1 MIDGADLDHIAL
13 AAETRP
19 ELEVRYAG
27 ELGGKPLAAGLGPG
41 FRWAQLVY
49 ANGMVVEMLDPDRVE
64 HNDFLRR
71 FLDRSGP
78 GPHHLTFKVPD
89 FGAALEA
96 ARVAGYHPVGIDES
110 DPHWKEAFLHPKDAP
125 GVVVQLAESHE
136 PIEDLDPTF
145 FPITRLAHVGHAVA
159 AMDEGM
165 RLFAGLLGAET
176 VEEGKEDGYVW
187 RELGWPGPG
196 RVRLLQPSGPGPVA
210 DWLGQRRGR
219 VHHLAFAV
227 AEPKQIAGAA
237 EAGSAP
243 GEGEYWSVDPSDNLG
258 TRLLLTRL

>member
-19 ELEVRYAG
+19 ELEVRYNG

-64 HNDFLRR
+64 HNNFLRR
-71 FLDRSGP
+71 FLHRSGP
-78 GPHHLTFKVPD
+78 GPHHLTFKVPE
-89 FGAALEA
+89 FGMALEA
-96 ARVAGYHPVGIDES
+96 ARAAGYDPVGIDDS

-145 FPITRLAHVGHAVA
+145 FPSTRLAHVAHTVA
-159 AMDEGM
+159 SLDDGL
-165 RLFAGLLGAET
+165 RLFGDLLGGT
-176 VEEGKEDGYVW
+176 TMEEGKEAGYVW

-210 DWLGQRRGR
+210 DWLGPRRGR

-227 AEPKQIAGAA
+227 AEPSQVIGATGAG
-237 EAGSAP
+237 ES
-243 GEGEYWSVDPSDNLG
+243 WIVDPKDNLG
-258 TRLLLTRL
+258 TRLVLTSL